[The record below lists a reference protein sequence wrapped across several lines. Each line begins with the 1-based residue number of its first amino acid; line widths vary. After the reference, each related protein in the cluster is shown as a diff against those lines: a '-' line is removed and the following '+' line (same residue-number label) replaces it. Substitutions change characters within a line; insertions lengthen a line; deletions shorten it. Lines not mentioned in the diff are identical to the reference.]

1 MEFDYFIIFI
11 FLLEVNLLDK
21 LKWIN
26 EWEWCKYVWVFKLRK
41 SFGAQAR
48 RSVRRWETT
57 RLRRG
62 QIFKDPQRSRA
73 SLDLNPEARGA
84 IDFLFLSYSPSLFRL
99 TSRFLLLAVAFVYS
113 ILISLLRICPGLRK
127 PCEVQ
132 VLCPIYS
139 LTSRLNFIP
148 TSWNCSSF
156 SETSEISVSIFINI
170 YET

>member
-99 TSRFLLLAVAFVYS
+99 TSRFLLLAVAFVYN

-127 PCEVQ
+127 PYSVRYRYFALFIVWPLVLTLSQLRGIVQ
-132 VLCPIYS
+132 VLAKHPK
-139 LTSRLNFIP
+139 FQFQ
-148 TSWNCSSF
+148 F
-156 SETSEISVSIFINI
+156 S
-170 YET
+170 